1 MLALDITDQPML
13 VFWVIAALIAL
24 GPALHS
30 WIKVY
35 QFARGHSTD
44 MSLYVTKVELAA
56 QKAERDVQ
64 IKATIDRLEE
74 KTDSIMDELTSIH
87 RALGHVEG
95 MQDASLP
102 SMAPPVKPTRRRR
115 RG

>member
-1 MLALDITDQPML
+1 MLLALDITDQPML

-35 QFARGHSTD
+35 QFARGQSTD

-95 MQDASLP
+95 VQDSMP
-102 SMAPPVKPTRRRR
+102 SMTPPVKPARRRR